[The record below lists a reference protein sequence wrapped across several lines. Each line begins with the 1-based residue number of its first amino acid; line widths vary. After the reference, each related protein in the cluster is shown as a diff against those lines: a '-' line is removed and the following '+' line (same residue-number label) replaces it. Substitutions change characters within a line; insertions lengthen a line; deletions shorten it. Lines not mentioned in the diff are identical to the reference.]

1 MQFNF
6 NFEAFE
12 QSGKEKNEAIN
23 YLKSLNSSIDFDKLE
38 QENKGDENAIY
49 EALKGGNFSFSKP
62 SIEQT
67 RQKLLKNK
75 ENEALKAEFNAGLS
89 WLDNKQNFNFYD
101 FKKAKEKA
109 NSKQGLIQADLKA
122 KEKELKRKEAL
133 FETRLKERGIIAKS
147 FDDMLDQ
154 SGAYLGADLLE
165 KGLNKLG
172 FKDEN
177 YIFESE
183 KEDIK
188 SRALKSVREKLER
201 GDLEFNEREKHA
213 LRSKYDEPDYKKA
226 LEKEKERL
234 RLSQKSGNFSEAE
247 REFIENDL
255 GFFNT
260 LFNDDKENIKEF
272 KEKVKSEGVI
282 SSEIIKAANT
292 LKAFDEGN
300 LFKNMLFADEK
311 EKKEFQQN
319 FLNDAYKIAELS
331 GFDDVGL
338 DKKGELYFIKDEQ
351 KYLVN
356 TGFFDNFAQLLN
368 DTKFEFAGGVLG
380 GMKGFNSGKSAKGKV
395 AKSIL
400 GAAAGSFGGAFLD
413 AKIADM
419 YLNRESDFKK
429 NLDFAIQ
436 AGLLSMAGDGVI
448 LSVKPLAK
456 GLYKGVKKGGEI
468 LGEYSILGT
477 LKTLPQQNIQAA
489 EKIINEVF
497 SPKMKE
503 ELKAAQEEFGG
514 SVRGEDLKNAF
525 FANLQ
530 KKFTQ
535 KYGENDSKT
544 KSVAKIAEI
553 FNTNSLKTRQQ
564 AMLDLVR
571 SDTHG
576 STLAYLLEI
585 AKDDV
590 KIQSNLKNML
600 NLASSN
606 VEKNLKNLNINA
618 REIKHILDEFEAG
631 NKAAFKEVE
640 SQISKL
646 YDENYRVVLSKGEY
660 ENIKEEFRQNGV
672 NLEEMT
678 PFLRDLEANVFNENG
693 VTFTQLNNF
702 RKNLNFYIFNK
713 DKTPNFINTLKKI
726 GENILKNEID
736 KGIDNIFS
744 QNKAAYESIKELYS
758 TSLKD
763 YATLKSLNESIKNLK
778 LQDSA
783 KSADEVLNSLI
794 KYAKGQGEKGVN
806 NLQKIKDYLG
816 EENNAFLE
824 MQILNKLFKESVVEN
839 DRASLRVFDSESFLS
854 RVRELVGENEL
865 YARKIG
871 KEFLEE
877 LSPSAMPKQIS
888 IDEFLNTLEN
898 FKNKENFLKHIEK
911 DPKRKDYLNLIEPT
925 LKEPDIAFK
934 KLENGVE
941 KEKFIKKFSDG
952 KDFFYLLA
960 TKDNK
965 ETILTAFKTDKINTI
980 LKEFNADIIPTF
992 IRQGSKGKAAGTT
1005 NEGIIT
1011 QPLFKS
1017 KEAREFLELVEGF
1030 HKLYKNDASIA
1041 KNLVQGT
1048 ASQLST
1054 SIATSAEGA
1063 IKQKVV
1069 KGGFDPIFRLL
1080 PDGILFGLFSKQ
1092 IQGGALR
1099 YHLKKALSR
1108 SLNYDDFKIKLEKE
1122 LKRTNFNSNTS
1133 RLIDEFMQNLE
1144 DFNREKEQ
1152 FLEAKRAEEARI
1164 KEEERKRAEEIYQA
1178 QEANNLKDILE
1189 AEEKPL
1195 KDEFGVNFEG
1205 FKGKE
1210 AIEKLLEEQRGQVK
1224 GAFYKEGLGEIDL
1237 VWGEITDLEK
1247 HKGYGLAHILDKRK
1261 SEFVEQ
1267 GASQS
1272 EAAQKAA
1279 EFAKNEISN
1288 IMQNGKIINKA
1299 NEATRI
1305 ETQDYRL
1312 ILKQNWKG
1320 EPTKN
1325 KWLVTAYMKKE
1336 KGESISSSPFT
1347 KEDNLSLNSNESI
1360 AQKALNLH
1368 EKLYL
1373 KDNDTPLNVEYKIV
1387 NKDDI
1392 KPSFT
1397 LSKTQFRSQKQEDL
1411 IKKIKE
1417 NFNPDLLVNIRGD
1430 LKKGNP
1436 IITKEGEVISGNHRA
1451 AALKELEGENLAK
1464 YQNAVKEAFGV
1475 ELKENEMLVRVAD
1488 TSEAEIRRF
1497 SAASNE
1503 GLENNLGEQGVSLF
1517 AKYQD
1522 KIKAL
1527 KEAKKPFVADDVYN
1541 LKYLV
1546 NKALGESSI
1555 TKENDTSKA
1564 LFASLARGRNNTI
1577 LKALNELEKENLE
1590 QVSKVANMFFDN
1602 AGAFYNLTHDL
1613 DLPKMQN
1620 LQNYFSDVL
1629 VSAAKADFT
1638 RAEDFARLNE
1648 DIRAFLDSGDKNA
1661 MLKLSPNLV
1670 SDLLAKAMGAGFAR
1684 FARLENPS
1692 ASLYEF
1698 LNGLKAELIE
1708 KGMPDLFSGGKGI
1721 KLNERDEFD
1730 FAKELILKGQDSEE
1744 KFRLYQ
1750 NLEELKAWSG
1760 EQKNTKLNTALK
1772 ALDEVDESKLS
1783 EDQKELLRLFKGE
1796 IKSVKIQIK
1805 DLKDIYTLN
1814 QGSRK
1819 EGAKKILIKHYGEE
1833 KTGGLSSDELLSL
1846 KEVIKKGKINLN
1858 SLEIKDDFL
1867 RYGYDYEKD
1876 GVKLRVVIDEF
1887 KDGKKVFDYYSDRN
1901 FNHYEQG
1908 GYKPDLPTP
1917 SEIIPQNAKT
1927 SPYPQN
1933 ADEAVRLETISKQEL
1948 EQSNPQQSHLS
1959 TDESIAQNEAKKS
1972 LFESSENFYD
1982 YEKKLLREI
1991 SIEGL
1996 DKQNAKDKLYFN
2008 TIQTYMEKLGNFEKE
2023 LSNIVQEVHP
2033 FLRLNQKDKI
2043 IDKLYRQRDKKD
2055 FRNSLKELVYFY
2067 VHKDKLGIDDIH
2079 KVAMDYV
2086 ESMAKYVKGLLPYDN
2101 HPSFEKLVKEKKL
2114 FDEVIRQENKPSV
2127 KPLDEFGV
2135 NFEGF
2140 KGKEAIE
2147 KLLEEQRGQVKGAFY
2162 KEGLG
2167 EIDLVWGD
2175 ENFGLR
2181 HILNKH
2187 GDEFEDIAAELSEA
2201 MEKGVLKKQNEVRSR
2216 IEFKDF
2222 AIGLSGEFKGEKRAF
2237 IITAFKRNG
2246 KSSTLSPKQ
2255 DFTDKSDNVL
2265 SNQEDI
2271 IPQNSEKLPFET
2283 QTLDEDKLSGDE
2295 VRHLANKIGEK
2306 STMAYFKDYLLKMDK
2321 NFHARAKDIIREYHK
2336 IEPFRK
2342 ELENQWENVKE
2353 AYKNGEMSL
2362 KEFKFLS
2369 RYKDE
2374 KSFLNQVAGVLW
2386 LQNDELVK
2394 NRGYTINKYGMTE
2407 QGKGDNYYQ
2416 NLALEYGKAQTALK
2430 KWFYYIQKANKQAQR
2445 FFNKKELDEFGVN
2458 FEGFK
2463 GKEAVDKLLS
2473 EKRGQVKGAFYK
2485 EGLGEI
2491 DLVWGDSK
2499 KGLSHILERRKEDF
2513 IKQGLDEN
2521 EALERALEFVKKI
2534 PQIIEQGE
2542 VKVGVNRAFVDT
2554 KDDRALIALDYK
2566 GKDKKWVITAYK
2578 MDDPSQADT
2587 HLTRLNT
2594 STSSVSRASVVN
2606 ESIAQNEHNAVAW
2619 DEFEAFKDKDD
2630 ILKANLKGE
2639 QNGAKENE
2647 AKRQADEYE
2656 SLNAIQ
2662 QERGGGLFT
2671 NEELNRG
2678 QSRHARGNERDGVG
2692 VSKVDGSKSQTLFSE
2707 GDFENSRT
2715 RSGGN
2720 GGRGYTAGE
2729 ENALSIRGNNSS
2741 SGEVLNAD
2749 ENYIRENNPR
2759 YNDTKRPR
2767 EDNIIEPKRSLHMG
2781 ANKTN
2786 GGANDRSILLKPQ
2799 WSEAL
2804 EKQGLFTS
2812 FAKAHKRS
2820 EKFTFTDTSDAN
2832 KILEDNFQALEGL
2845 KYVIKSG
2852 FDNNVRSQNLQ
2863 SLQNFRGFGK
2873 GTNALLK
2880 LRGEEKEKW
2889 AKLLKE
2895 LTDLTGEKI
2904 TITDL
2909 VKRSA
2914 DAYYTPD
2921 VIIGKM
2927 ANLTEFFAKEA
2938 GEDLAK
2944 LIKLEPSAGIGRFLN
2959 AFELSNFYA
2968 VEKDALSANIAKA
2981 LYEKG
2986 GAIINNGAY
2995 EKSPLKI
3002 NNTFDLVIGNPPYA
3016 NFKIGD
3022 DEFRENIHN
3031 YFMKKNID
3039 VLKPNG
3045 LSLQIITHNF
3055 LDAQSDYTRK
3065 VMAKDAV
3072 FLGAVR
3078 LANNVF
3084 KDASVTTDIIAF
3096 RKKAPDEMDKEF
3108 NTSWVESVEYE
3119 GAYLN
3124 KYFLE
3129 NPQNVIGKME
3139 VVKNQFGGKTI
3150 AVKPNGFDIENLN
3163 LSNYIKN
3170 DKLFKRVEG
3179 YIDNKLLSKAVQRI
3193 EEKEKGVSFFGSARS
3208 GELRFDKESD
3218 KFLVLDD
3225 QQNTHDFNI
3234 YERISEAKPNW
3245 QESSINNRVEALKEM
3260 MPQIE
3265 KLKKALFDLKE
3276 AELNPNSSDE
3286 KIEILRRILNKAYDE
3301 LHGKNGSFRNARGK
3315 ISQKWELYDILDDT
3329 SFELFALEKKAIV
3342 EERGDKKI
3350 VIGSE
3355 KSEIFHKR
3363 LVKPYEAPT
3372 SANNINEALQI
3383 SKAEYGKIDLVRM
3396 SELLSKDMSEV
3407 ENELLEQKRIYKDHL
3422 GGNVEKDEFLSGNVR
3437 EKIARFYDENGSL
3450 NLSSDEKIRAFQ
3462 MQSLEDLKAIVP
3474 DDIELPFINIP
3485 LGATW
3490 LNKEILRE
3498 FFAKELEIGEVN
3510 FKRAGNRWYLLG
3522 KFNGSLEITTSE
3534 DYLRDTGIK
3543 AINAVDYILKMM
3555 NNESLEV
3562 KTSKTKADGSIKHY
3576 KDPIATQKLQ
3586 DLKIRL
3592 EKQLKNFI
3600 MDNEE
3605 YAEQTKRVYN
3615 DVFNSEVIRKYDG
3628 SHIRLM
3634 ETNEDISLRSHQN
3647 NAVYRFLQKSNTLL
3661 AHDVGTG
3668 KTYTMI
3674 ASAMLSKQLGLAKK
3688 SLIVTPNNVSP
3699 QMAREARE
3707 LFPNARIKLIQGVST
3722 KEKNRLMAD
3731 VKNNEYDLIIVSY
3744 DTFKVMNANPKLYA
3758 DYLNEELIQLRCAIE
3773 ALENSDEGDERI
3785 MKQLAKRLES
3795 EEAKLEHYL
3804 EQVAN
3809 GSQNVFFEDLGIDN
3823 LIFDEAHYLKK
3834 LPIFTKQGNVR
3845 GIQRGKSQRALDAY
3859 IKIKHHQ
3866 SLNKKVMFATG
3877 TPITNFVSDIYVMQ
3891 KFLGRKALEDSNIS
3905 EFDDWSAMFAGSQTQ
3920 FELKASGNYEA
3931 TTRLRNF
3938 ANLPELK
3945 KMYYEFTDVV
3955 TKDDVKKQIM
3965 ESTGEQIEPTP
3976 VYEEVIIKQSEA
3988 QKAFYEE
3995 IKERAV
4001 NLKGKK
4007 IEKGGDNH
4015 LKILSDANKASLDM
4029 RLIYPHLERDAN
4041 GKVMQAAEKIVEN
4054 YHLWDADKGTQL
4066 VFLDKSTP
4074 KKSITSAKR
4083 AKLENKLS
4091 AIKEKLEK
4099 YENDDINLSEEALE
4113 KLEKEKVEI
4122 EEILEMAGEGFS
4134 VYEDLRKLLIEK
4146 GIKPEEIAFVQ
4157 DYDKAGTGAL
4167 SQAELSEK
4175 INNGKI
4181 RVLIGSTA
4189 KMGAGAN
4196 YQRKLSALH
4205 HLDLDWTPANMEQ
4218 REGRIIR
4225 QGNELFKKYG
4235 DEFKAKIYYYVTE
4248 QTSDTVMLQTLN
4260 QKRKIIKQITDINEK
4275 ARFLEDSS
4283 EDDFMA
4289 RLQAATSPYAEEEL
4303 RFLGIDKEISL
4314 LNSELEN
4321 SAYVIKSAERE
4332 ILKQNEA
4339 VEGFEAIKSLL
4350 PSILKKAENNISF
4363 KTKEGKII
4371 DFNAKP
4377 KKDEASP
4384 HEKLNMSV
4392 KKSIES
4398 LFNSSEKLMQIG
4410 EYRGSKLFALKAG
4423 NAKCVIKMGENLQ
4436 NSLYFTELDYMDIK
4450 GAFSANLRFKNA
4462 FEKISKNSYFTDLE
4476 QKIKDAKEAQKRA
4489 LKKLENEKARD
4500 LSEINKTLN
4509 DALVEKAE
4517 LAIFLGRAEQEH
4529 KSLVSAVHNV
4539 PDIKENEEDKF
4550 TKLEEFIMA
4559 KYNKN

>member
-38 QENKGDENAIY
+38 QETKGDENAIY

-89 WLDNKQNFNFYD
+89 WLGEEKKQNFNFYD

-380 GMKGFNSGKSAKGKV
+380 GLKGFNSGKSAKGKV

-571 SDTHG
+571 SDKDG

-606 VEKNLKNLNINA
+606 VEKNLKNLNINP

-839 DRASLRVFDSESFLS
+839 DRAGVRVFDSESFLS
-854 RVRELVGENEL
+854 RVRELVGDTPAPLGANEDF
-865 YARKIG
+865 I
-871 KEFLEE
+871 
-877 LSPSAMPKQIS
+877 
-888 IDEFLNTLEN
+888 
-898 FKNKENFLKHIEK
+898 KNKIDNAS
-911 DPKRKDYLNLIEPT
+911 LIQSFT
-925 LKEPDIAFK
+925 SRASKQG
-934 KLENGVE
+934 NG
-941 KEKFIKKFSDG
+941 
-952 KDFFYLLA
+952 LA
-960 TKDNK
+960 
-965 ETILTAFKTDKINTI
+965 
-980 LKEFNADIIPTF
+980 
-992 IRQGSKGKAAGTT
+992 
-1005 NEGIIT
+1005 NESIT

-1152 FLEAKRAEEARI
+1152 FLEAKRIEQTRI
-1164 KEEERKRAEEIYQA
+1164 KEEERKRAEEIYKRQEEIYQA

-1237 VWGEITDLEK
+1237 VWGDK
-1247 HKGYGLAHILDKRK
+1247 NYGLRHILNKHGG
-1261 SEFVEQ
+1261 EFKNLAREL
-1267 GASQS
+1267 S
-1272 EAAQKAA
+1272 EAV
-1279 EFAKNEISN
+1279 E
-1288 IMQNGKIINKA
+1288 NGKIVKDDKGRLRLEYENK
-1299 NEATRI
+1299 I
-1305 ETQDYRL
+1305 VGIKD
-1312 ILKQNWKG
+1312 NWKG
-1320 EPTKN
+1320 EKTAH
-1325 KWLVTAYMKKE
+1325 WVVTAYVKKE
-1336 KGESISSSPFT
+1336 KEASLYTSASFT
-1347 KEDNLSLNSNESI
+1347 KGEALPLNSNESI

-1497 SAASNE
+1497 AAASNE

-1638 RAEDFARLNE
+1638 RAEDFTRLNE
-1648 DIRAFLDSGDKNA
+1648 DIRAFLDSSDKEA

-1670 SDLLAKAMGAGFAR
+1670 SDLLTKALGAGFAR

-1698 LNGLKAELIE
+1698 LNGLKKDLLE
-1708 KGMPDLFSGGKGI
+1708 KGAPDLFSGGKGI

-1750 NLEELKAWSG
+1750 NLEELKAWKSKSSLNQPTKESLDKDLNKSYTLELENLEPVSLNANALSKETEALTQSVENGHKQSTTIAKTDEQSIAENGIKDDKQAFLQFIKIMQDTKNGDFYPSENLQNALEKSG
-1760 EQKNTKLNTALK
+1760 KKARENALELFIKEYESKDAKLVELLKNIQEPRIASKALSLIKHFTQARMMQSAIKAVPSDILMKYVNIDASQRLEVLSSLYGDFSNIMKEVALK
-1772 ALDEVDESKLS
+1772 GKKIPDPAALS
-1783 EDQKELLRLFKGE
+1783 EKGGAYVFNRQYRKILNIYEKIQENEELLRLLAHKNDYKTTIEIIQESKAKGL
-1796 IKSVKIQIK
+1796 SVKQ
-1805 DLKDIYTLN
+1805 T
-1814 QGSRK
+1814 K
-1819 EGAKKILIKHYGEE
+1819 EAIEENKK
-1833 KTGGLSSDELLSL
+1833 
-1846 KEVIKKGKINLN
+1846 
-1858 SLEIKDDFL
+1858 
-1867 RYGYDYEKD
+1867 
-1876 GVKLRVVIDEF
+1876 
-1887 KDGKKVFDYYSDRN
+1887 
-1901 FNHYEQG
+1901 
-1908 GYKPDLPTP
+1908 
-1917 SEIIPQNAKT
+1917 
-1927 SPYPQN
+1927 
-1933 ADEAVRLETISKQEL
+1933 
-1948 EQSNPQQSHLS
+1948 
-1959 TDESIAQNEAKKS
+1959 
-1972 LFESSENFYD
+1972 
-1982 YEKKLLREI
+1982 
-1991 SIEGL
+1991 
-1996 DKQNAKDKLYFN
+1996 
-2008 TIQTYMEKLGNFEKE
+2008 QT
-2023 LSNIVQEVHP
+2023 
-2033 FLRLNQKDKI
+2033 
-2043 IDKLYRQRDKKD
+2043 
-2055 FRNSLKELVYFY
+2055 
-2067 VHKDKLGIDDIH
+2067 
-2079 KVAMDYV
+2079 A
-2086 ESMAKYVKGLLPYDN
+2086 
-2101 HPSFEKLVKEKKL
+2101 KL

-2140 KGKEAIE
+2140 KGKEAVE
-2147 KLLEEQRGQVKGAFY
+2147 KLL
-2162 KEGLG
+2162 KE
-2167 EIDLVWGD
+2167 
-2175 ENFGLR
+2175 
-2181 HILNKH
+2181 
-2187 GDEFEDIAAELSEA
+2187 A
-2201 MEKGVLKKQNEVRSR
+2201 
-2216 IEFKDF
+2216 
-2222 AIGLSGEFKGEKRAF
+2222 
-2237 IITAFKRNG
+2237 
-2246 KSSTLSPKQ
+2246 
-2255 DFTDKSDNVL
+2255 
-2265 SNQEDI
+2265 
-2271 IPQNSEKLPFET
+2271 
-2283 QTLDEDKLSGDE
+2283 
-2295 VRHLANKIGEK
+2295 
-2306 STMAYFKDYLLKMDK
+2306 
-2321 NFHARAKDIIREYHK
+2321 
-2336 IEPFRK
+2336 
-2342 ELENQWENVKE
+2342 NVKE
-2353 AYKNGEMSL
+2353 EIKQIIDNGVKKGRDMQILGEENFTPEVVEYIHKNKAKVAIDKLERSEAENLGFKYSDDVRLTIDSEAIQHTLKRHGAESDLVKNSGQIPVEYKDIAEYRNIVKNADESLRARDNAGNDVIVSYRQINGYAVVVEQIRKKNNELSFKTMFKQNGDYKNSKSYKETSALNQTLSIGYEPSANSFSKTEAPQKAVNESIAENEAKKSLFESSENFYDYHKKLLREISIEGLDKQNAKDKLYFNTFQTYMEKVGNFEENLSTIVHEVRPFLRLNQKDKIIDKFFRLRNKKDFKNSL
-2362 KEFKFLS
+2362 KELVYLYVHKDKLGIDDIHRDTMDYAESMAKYVKGLLPYDNHLS
-2369 RYKDE
+2369 FE
-2374 KSFLNQVAGVLW
+2374 K
-2386 LQNDELVK
+2386 LVK
-2394 NRGYTINKYGMTE
+2394 EKKLFDEVIRQENKPSV
-2407 QGKGDNYYQ
+2407 KP
-2416 NLALEYGKAQTALK
+2416 
-2430 KWFYYIQKANKQAQR
+2430 
-2445 FFNKKELDEFGVN
+2445 LDEFGIN

-2463 GKEAVDKLLS
+2463 GKEAIEKLL
-2473 EKRGQVKGAFYK
+2473 EEQRGQVKGAFYK

-2639 QNGAKENE
+2639 QNDAKENE

-2671 NEELNRG
+2671 NEQLNRG

-2812 FAKAHKRS
+2812 FARAHKRS

-2895 LTDLTGEKI
+2895 LTDLTSEKI

-2981 LYEKG
+2981 LYQKG

-3490 LNKEILRE
+3490 LDKEILRE

-3562 KTSKTKADGSIKHY
+3562 KTSKTKGDGSIKHY

-3699 QMAREARE
+3699 QMAREARG

-3758 DYLNEELIQLRCAIE
+3758 DYLNEELIQLRYAIE

-4167 SQAELSEK
+4167 SQADLSEK

>member
-89 WLDNKQNFNFYD
+89 WLGEEKKQNFNFYD

-489 EKIINEVF
+489 EKIIDEVF

-544 KSVAKIAEI
+544 KSVAKIAAI

-640 SQISKL
+640 SQIARL

-693 VTFTQLNNF
+693 VSFTQLNNF

-839 DRASLRVFDSESFLS
+839 DRASLRVFDSESFLG
-854 RVRELVGENEL
+854 RVRELVGDTPAPLGANLEARALSGASQGPSKQENFIKKALNKDEAKL
-865 YARKIG
+865 
-871 KEFLEE
+871 FLENLNGAKIPKKLDIEGFLKE
-877 LSPSAMPKQIS
+877 LESV
-888 IDEFLNTLEN
+888 E
-898 FKNKENFLKHIEK
+898 NKENFISHLSKKE
-911 DPKRKDYLNLIEPT
+911 DAQSRLAYLNLVEPT
-925 LKEPDIAFK
+925 LKEADLI
-934 KLENGVE
+934 LHNG
-941 KEKFIKKFSDG
+941 KRQDYIKKFNDG
-952 KDFFYLLA
+952 KDFFTLLI
-960 TKDNK
+960 TEENGKRLITFLPKTREDFIKNKIDNASLIQSFTSRASK
-965 ETILTAFKTDKINTI
+965 
-980 LKEFNADIIPTF
+980 
-992 IRQGSKGKAAGTT
+992 QGNGLA
-1005 NEGIIT
+1005 NESIT

-1048 ASQLST
+1048 SEKLST

-1152 FLEAKRAEEARI
+1152 FLKAKRAEEARI
-1164 KEEERKRAEEIYQA
+1164 KEEEQA
-1178 QEANNLKDILE
+1178 RINAIKTAQENAYHTQEANLGQDILE
-1189 AEEKPL
+1189 TEL
-1195 KDEFGVNFEG
+1195 KEDFGENFAG
-1205 FKGKE
+1205 YKGKE

-1237 VWGEITDLEK
+1237 VWGDK
-1247 HKGYGLAHILDKRK
+1247 NYGLEHILNKHGG
-1261 SEFVEQ
+1261 EFKNLAREL
-1267 GASQS
+1267 S
-1272 EAAQKAA
+1272 EAV
-1279 EFAKNEISN
+1279 E
-1288 IMQNGKIINKA
+1288 NGKIVKDDKGRLRLEYENK
-1299 NEATRI
+1299 I
-1305 ETQDYRL
+1305 VGIKD
-1312 ILKQNWKG
+1312 NWKG
-1320 EPTKN
+1320 EKTAH
-1325 KWLVTAYMKKE
+1325 WVVTAYVKKE
-1336 KGESISSSPFT
+1336 KEASLYTSASFT
-1347 KEDNLSLNSNESI
+1347 KGEALPLNSKESI

-1698 LNGLKAELIE
+1698 LNGLKKDLLE

-1750 NLEELKAWSG
+1750 NLEELKAWKSKSSLNQPTKESLDKDLNKSYTLELENLEPVSLNANALSKETEALTQSVESG
-1760 EQKNTKLNTALK
+1760 HKQSTTIAKTDEQSIAENGIKDDKQAFLQFIKIMQDTKNGDFYPSENLQNALEKSGKKARENALELFTKEYESKDAKLVELLKNIQEARIASKALSLIKHFTQARMMQSAIKAVPSDILMKYVNIDASQRLEVLSSLYGDFSNIMKEVALK
-1772 ALDEVDESKLS
+1772 GKKIPDPAALS
-1783 EDQKELLRLFKGE
+1783 EKGGAYVFNRQYRKILNIYEKIQENEELLRLLAHKNDYKTTIEIIQESKAKGL
-1796 IKSVKIQIK
+1796 SVKQ
-1805 DLKDIYTLN
+1805 T
-1814 QGSRK
+1814 K
-1819 EGAKKILIKHYGEE
+1819 EAIEENKK
-1833 KTGGLSSDELLSL
+1833 
-1846 KEVIKKGKINLN
+1846 
-1858 SLEIKDDFL
+1858 
-1867 RYGYDYEKD
+1867 
-1876 GVKLRVVIDEF
+1876 
-1887 KDGKKVFDYYSDRN
+1887 
-1901 FNHYEQG
+1901 
-1908 GYKPDLPTP
+1908 
-1917 SEIIPQNAKT
+1917 
-1927 SPYPQN
+1927 
-1933 ADEAVRLETISKQEL
+1933 
-1948 EQSNPQQSHLS
+1948 
-1959 TDESIAQNEAKKS
+1959 
-1972 LFESSENFYD
+1972 
-1982 YEKKLLREI
+1982 
-1991 SIEGL
+1991 
-1996 DKQNAKDKLYFN
+1996 
-2008 TIQTYMEKLGNFEKE
+2008 QT
-2023 LSNIVQEVHP
+2023 
-2033 FLRLNQKDKI
+2033 
-2043 IDKLYRQRDKKD
+2043 
-2055 FRNSLKELVYFY
+2055 
-2067 VHKDKLGIDDIH
+2067 
-2079 KVAMDYV
+2079 A
-2086 ESMAKYVKGLLPYDN
+2086 
-2101 HPSFEKLVKEKKL
+2101 KL

-2127 KPLDEFGV
+2127 KPLDEFGI

-2140 KGKEAIE
+2140 KGKEAIN
-2147 KLLEEQRGQVKGAFY
+2147 KLLEEQRGQVA
-2162 KEGLG
+2162 
-2167 EIDLVWGD
+2167 
-2175 ENFGLR
+2175 
-2181 HILNKH
+2181 
-2187 GDEFEDIAAELSEA
+2187 
-2201 MEKGVLKKQNEVRSR
+2201 
-2216 IEFKDF
+2216 
-2222 AIGLSGEFKGEKRAF
+2222 
-2237 IITAFKRNG
+2237 
-2246 KSSTLSPKQ
+2246 
-2255 DFTDKSDNVL
+2255 
-2265 SNQEDI
+2265 
-2271 IPQNSEKLPFET
+2271 
-2283 QTLDEDKLSGDE
+2283 
-2295 VRHLANKIGEK
+2295 
-2306 STMAYFKDYLLKMDK
+2306 
-2321 NFHARAKDIIREYHK
+2321 
-2336 IEPFRK
+2336 
-2342 ELENQWENVKE
+2342 
-2353 AYKNGEMSL
+2353 
-2362 KEFKFLS
+2362 
-2369 RYKDE
+2369 
-2374 KSFLNQVAGVLW
+2374 
-2386 LQNDELVK
+2386 
-2394 NRGYTINKYGMTE
+2394 
-2407 QGKGDNYYQ
+2407 
-2416 NLALEYGKAQTALK
+2416 
-2430 KWFYYIQKANKQAQR
+2430 
-2445 FFNKKELDEFGVN
+2445 
-2458 FEGFK
+2458 
-2463 GKEAVDKLLS
+2463 
-2473 EKRGQVKGAFYK
+2473 GAFYK

-2639 QNGAKENE
+2639 QNSAKENE

-3490 LNKEILRE
+3490 LDKEILRE

-3586 DLKIRL
+3586 DLKIKL

-3758 DYLNEELIQLRCAIE
+3758 DYLNEELIQLRCTIE

-3995 IKERAV
+3995 IKERSV

-4167 SQAELSEK
+4167 SQADLSEK

-4489 LKKLENEKARD
+4489 LKKLENEKPLNLQDFSAAILALNAS
-4500 LSEINKTLN
+4500 LSRFVEQERGINEF
-4509 DALVEKAE
+4509 ALELKSVEKGSD
-4517 LAIFLGRAEQEH
+4517 IFNF
-4529 KSLVSAVHNV
+4529 LVSVYSIFSINEYISAINSYFDLWKNLKIIKNQNV
-4539 PDIKENEEDKF
+4539 EQIQKEKYIDKMMVKDMLNIIKLYENGANAKIINNFNDSQIVINQN
-4550 TKLEEFIMA
+4550 TYKLYGENLDCSA
-4559 KYNKN
+4559 KAT

>member
-1 MQFNF
+1 
-6 NFEAFE
+6 
-12 QSGKEKNEAIN
+12 
-23 YLKSLNSSIDFDKLE
+23 
-38 QENKGDENAIY
+38 
-49 EALKGGNFSFSKP
+49 
-62 SIEQT
+62 
-67 RQKLLKNK
+67 
-75 ENEALKAEFNAGLS
+75 
-89 WLDNKQNFNFYD
+89 
-101 FKKAKEKA
+101 
-109 NSKQGLIQADLKA
+109 
-122 KEKELKRKEAL
+122 
-133 FETRLKERGIIAKS
+133 
-147 FDDMLDQ
+147 
-154 SGAYLGADLLE
+154 
-165 KGLNKLG
+165 
-172 FKDEN
+172 
-177 YIFESE
+177 
-183 KEDIK
+183 
-188 SRALKSVREKLER
+188 
-201 GDLEFNEREKHA
+201 
-213 LRSKYDEPDYKKA
+213 
-226 LEKEKERL
+226 
-234 RLSQKSGNFSEAE
+234 
-247 REFIENDL
+247 
-255 GFFNT
+255 
-260 LFNDDKENIKEF
+260 
-272 KEKVKSEGVI
+272 
-282 SSEIIKAANT
+282 
-292 LKAFDEGN
+292 
-300 LFKNMLFADEK
+300 
-311 EKKEFQQN
+311 
-319 FLNDAYKIAELS
+319 
-331 GFDDVGL
+331 
-338 DKKGELYFIKDEQ
+338 
-351 KYLVN
+351 
-356 TGFFDNFAQLLN
+356 
-368 DTKFEFAGGVLG
+368 
-380 GMKGFNSGKSAKGKV
+380 
-395 AKSIL
+395 
-400 GAAAGSFGGAFLD
+400 
-413 AKIADM
+413 
-419 YLNRESDFKK
+419 
-429 NLDFAIQ
+429 
-436 AGLLSMAGDGVI
+436 
-448 LSVKPLAK
+448 
-456 GLYKGVKKGGEI
+456 
-468 LGEYSILGT
+468 
-477 LKTLPQQNIQAA
+477 
-489 EKIINEVF
+489 
-497 SPKMKE
+497 
-503 ELKAAQEEFGG
+503 
-514 SVRGEDLKNAF
+514 
-525 FANLQ
+525 
-530 KKFTQ
+530 
-535 KYGENDSKT
+535 
-544 KSVAKIAEI
+544 
-553 FNTNSLKTRQQ
+553 
-564 AMLDLVR
+564 
-571 SDTHG
+571 
-576 STLAYLLEI
+576 
-585 AKDDV
+585 
-590 KIQSNLKNML
+590 
-600 NLASSN
+600 
-606 VEKNLKNLNINA
+606 
-618 REIKHILDEFEAG
+618 
-631 NKAAFKEVE
+631 
-640 SQISKL
+640 
-646 YDENYRVVLSKGEY
+646 
-660 ENIKEEFRQNGV
+660 
-672 NLEEMT
+672 
-678 PFLRDLEANVFNENG
+678 
-693 VTFTQLNNF
+693 
-702 RKNLNFYIFNK
+702 
-713 DKTPNFINTLKKI
+713 
-726 GENILKNEID
+726 
-736 KGIDNIFS
+736 
-744 QNKAAYESIKELYS
+744 
-758 TSLKD
+758 
-763 YATLKSLNESIKNLK
+763 
-778 LQDSA
+778 
-783 KSADEVLNSLI
+783 
-794 KYAKGQGEKGVN
+794 
-806 NLQKIKDYLG
+806 
-816 EENNAFLE
+816 
-824 MQILNKLFKESVVEN
+824 
-839 DRASLRVFDSESFLS
+839 
-854 RVRELVGENEL
+854 
-865 YARKIG
+865 
-871 KEFLEE
+871 
-877 LSPSAMPKQIS
+877 
-888 IDEFLNTLEN
+888 
-898 FKNKENFLKHIEK
+898 
-911 DPKRKDYLNLIEPT
+911 
-925 LKEPDIAFK
+925 
-934 KLENGVE
+934 
-941 KEKFIKKFSDG
+941 
-952 KDFFYLLA
+952 
-960 TKDNK
+960 
-965 ETILTAFKTDKINTI
+965 
-980 LKEFNADIIPTF
+980 
-992 IRQGSKGKAAGTT
+992 
-1005 NEGIIT
+1005 
-1011 QPLFKS
+1011 
-1017 KEAREFLELVEGF
+1017 
-1030 HKLYKNDASIA
+1030 
-1041 KNLVQGT
+1041 
-1048 ASQLST
+1048 
-1054 SIATSAEGA
+1054 
-1063 IKQKVV
+1063 
-1069 KGGFDPIFRLL
+1069 
-1080 PDGILFGLFSKQ
+1080 
-1092 IQGGALR
+1092 
-1099 YHLKKALSR
+1099 
-1108 SLNYDDFKIKLEKE
+1108 
-1122 LKRTNFNSNTS
+1122 
-1133 RLIDEFMQNLE
+1133 
-1144 DFNREKEQ
+1144 
-1152 FLEAKRAEEARI
+1152 
-1164 KEEERKRAEEIYQA
+1164 
-1178 QEANNLKDILE
+1178 
-1189 AEEKPL
+1189 
-1195 KDEFGVNFEG
+1195 
-1205 FKGKE
+1205 
-1210 AIEKLLEEQRGQVK
+1210 
-1224 GAFYKEGLGEIDL
+1224 
-1237 VWGEITDLEK
+1237 
-1247 HKGYGLAHILDKRK
+1247 
-1261 SEFVEQ
+1261 
-1267 GASQS
+1267 
-1272 EAAQKAA
+1272 
-1279 EFAKNEISN
+1279 
-1288 IMQNGKIINKA
+1288 
-1299 NEATRI
+1299 
-1305 ETQDYRL
+1305 
-1312 ILKQNWKG
+1312 
-1320 EPTKN
+1320 
-1325 KWLVTAYMKKE
+1325 
-1336 KGESISSSPFT
+1336 
-1347 KEDNLSLNSNESI
+1347 
-1360 AQKALNLH
+1360 
-1368 EKLYL
+1368 
-1373 KDNDTPLNVEYKIV
+1373 
-1387 NKDDI
+1387 
-1392 KPSFT
+1392 
-1397 LSKTQFRSQKQEDL
+1397 
-1411 IKKIKE
+1411 
-1417 NFNPDLLVNIRGD
+1417 
-1430 LKKGNP
+1430 
-1436 IITKEGEVISGNHRA
+1436 
-1451 AALKELEGENLAK
+1451 
-1464 YQNAVKEAFGV
+1464 
-1475 ELKENEMLVRVAD
+1475 
-1488 TSEAEIRRF
+1488 
-1497 SAASNE
+1497 
-1503 GLENNLGEQGVSLF
+1503 
-1517 AKYQD
+1517 
-1522 KIKAL
+1522 
-1527 KEAKKPFVADDVYN
+1527 
-1541 LKYLV
+1541 
-1546 NKALGESSI
+1546 
-1555 TKENDTSKA
+1555 
-1564 LFASLARGRNNTI
+1564 
-1577 LKALNELEKENLE
+1577 
-1590 QVSKVANMFFDN
+1590 
-1602 AGAFYNLTHDL
+1602 
-1613 DLPKMQN
+1613 
-1620 LQNYFSDVL
+1620 
-1629 VSAAKADFT
+1629 
-1638 RAEDFARLNE
+1638 
-1648 DIRAFLDSGDKNA
+1648 
-1661 MLKLSPNLV
+1661 
-1670 SDLLAKAMGAGFAR
+1670 
-1684 FARLENPS
+1684 
-1692 ASLYEF
+1692 
-1698 LNGLKAELIE
+1698 
-1708 KGMPDLFSGGKGI
+1708 
-1721 KLNERDEFD
+1721 
-1730 FAKELILKGQDSEE
+1730 
-1744 KFRLYQ
+1744 
-1750 NLEELKAWSG
+1750 
-1760 EQKNTKLNTALK
+1760 
-1772 ALDEVDESKLS
+1772 
-1783 EDQKELLRLFKGE
+1783 
-1796 IKSVKIQIK
+1796 
-1805 DLKDIYTLN
+1805 
-1814 QGSRK
+1814 
-1819 EGAKKILIKHYGEE
+1819 
-1833 KTGGLSSDELLSL
+1833 
-1846 KEVIKKGKINLN
+1846 
-1858 SLEIKDDFL
+1858 
-1867 RYGYDYEKD
+1867 
-1876 GVKLRVVIDEF
+1876 
-1887 KDGKKVFDYYSDRN
+1887 
-1901 FNHYEQG
+1901 
-1908 GYKPDLPTP
+1908 
-1917 SEIIPQNAKT
+1917 
-1927 SPYPQN
+1927 
-1933 ADEAVRLETISKQEL
+1933 
-1948 EQSNPQQSHLS
+1948 
-1959 TDESIAQNEAKKS
+1959 
-1972 LFESSENFYD
+1972 
-1982 YEKKLLREI
+1982 
-1991 SIEGL
+1991 
-1996 DKQNAKDKLYFN
+1996 
-2008 TIQTYMEKLGNFEKE
+2008 
-2023 LSNIVQEVHP
+2023 
-2033 FLRLNQKDKI
+2033 
-2043 IDKLYRQRDKKD
+2043 
-2055 FRNSLKELVYFY
+2055 
-2067 VHKDKLGIDDIH
+2067 
-2079 KVAMDYV
+2079 
-2086 ESMAKYVKGLLPYDN
+2086 
-2101 HPSFEKLVKEKKL
+2101 
-2114 FDEVIRQENKPSV
+2114 
-2127 KPLDEFGV
+2127 
-2135 NFEGF
+2135 
-2140 KGKEAIE
+2140 
-2147 KLLEEQRGQVKGAFY
+2147 
-2162 KEGLG
+2162 
-2167 EIDLVWGD
+2167 
-2175 ENFGLR
+2175 
-2181 HILNKH
+2181 
-2187 GDEFEDIAAELSEA
+2187 
-2201 MEKGVLKKQNEVRSR
+2201 
-2216 IEFKDF
+2216 
-2222 AIGLSGEFKGEKRAF
+2222 
-2237 IITAFKRNG
+2237 
-2246 KSSTLSPKQ
+2246 
-2255 DFTDKSDNVL
+2255 
-2265 SNQEDI
+2265 
-2271 IPQNSEKLPFET
+2271 
-2283 QTLDEDKLSGDE
+2283 
-2295 VRHLANKIGEK
+2295 
-2306 STMAYFKDYLLKMDK
+2306 
-2321 NFHARAKDIIREYHK
+2321 
-2336 IEPFRK
+2336 
-2342 ELENQWENVKE
+2342 
-2353 AYKNGEMSL
+2353 
-2362 KEFKFLS
+2362 
-2369 RYKDE
+2369 
-2374 KSFLNQVAGVLW
+2374 
-2386 LQNDELVK
+2386 
-2394 NRGYTINKYGMTE
+2394 
-2407 QGKGDNYYQ
+2407 
-2416 NLALEYGKAQTALK
+2416 
-2430 KWFYYIQKANKQAQR
+2430 
-2445 FFNKKELDEFGVN
+2445 EFGVN

-2463 GKEAVDKLLS
+2463 GKEAVDKLLN

-2566 GKDKKWVITAYK
+2566 AKDKKWVITAYK

-2606 ESIAQNEHNAVAW
+2606 ESIAQNAKSERAEFESFKDKMKELYAKYEGLNPYDKSESQLKSKLLNEEIEPEIKKEFKSIIDKFKGADNKDKILRVIKENKEELSDYLAFHIALRKDIYIDGYGEGRYDFYDKSIRGLFKFRENKPGSEIYDDSNYRTLAALENLSNKNTSLYFSFRDLNGKVGEFKTYPRIQDLLFYDLTLGDDLKNAVILSTKDKHLKEKLIEKLKAYIDKKIYADFLEYKIKDLESRNPKNSYFENYKDEKWDEEALKSFKKELEDLRANEKAQKLEAKGSEDIIFTDKNGKEHTLTKETQKAWLEAFNLKSLDEAYIPNFKAEVKEAINRVLGGEEIKLTKGSFEKLVKRDREEFLPYIKDTLEKADLIIKDKENALIFVKDIGKKSYFTSVAKNANNEWVISTNSLKTLNTLKNRVDDNGEVLYLSKEAPNILAEAFTKRAFSNELASESIAQNEHNAVAW

-2630 ILKANLKGE
+2630 ILKTNLKGE
-2639 QNGAKENE
+2639 QNSAKENE
-2647 AKRQADEYE
+2647 AKRQANEYE

-2812 FAKAHKRS
+2812 FARAHKRS

-2981 LYEKG
+2981 LYQKG

-3208 GELRFDKESD
+3208 GELRFDKEND

-3350 VIGSE
+3350 VVGSE

-3490 LNKEILRE
+3490 LDKEILRE

-3586 DLKIRL
+3586 DLKIKL

-3699 QMAREARE
+3699 QMAREARG

-3758 DYLNEELIQLRCAIE
+3758 DYLNEELIQLRYAIE

-3785 MKQLAKRLES
+3785 IKQLAKRLEN

-4167 SQAELSEK
+4167 SQADLSEK

>member
-1 MQFNF
+1 
-6 NFEAFE
+6 
-12 QSGKEKNEAIN
+12 K
-23 YLKSLNSSIDFDKLE
+23 
-38 QENKGDENAIY
+38 
-49 EALKGGNFSFSKP
+49 
-62 SIEQT
+62 
-67 RQKLLKNK
+67 
-75 ENEALKAEFNAGLS
+75 
-89 WLDNKQNFNFYD
+89 KQNFNFYD

-380 GMKGFNSGKSAKGKV
+380 GLKGFNSGKSAKGKV

-436 AGLLSMAGDGVI
+436 AGLLSMAGDGAI

-477 LKTLPQQNIQAA
+477 LKTLSEQNIQAA

-839 DRASLRVFDSESFLS
+839 DRASLRVFDSESFLG
-854 RVRELVGENEL
+854 RVRELVGDTPAPLGANLEARALSGASQGPSKQENFIKKALNKDEAKL
-865 YARKIG
+865 
-871 KEFLEE
+871 FLENLNGAKIPKKLDIEGFLKE
-877 LSPSAMPKQIS
+877 LESV
-888 IDEFLNTLEN
+888 E
-898 FKNKENFLKHIEK
+898 NKENFISHLSKKE
-911 DPKRKDYLNLIEPT
+911 DAQSRLAYLNLVEPT
-925 LKEPDIAFK
+925 LKEADLI
-934 KLENGVE
+934 LHNG
-941 KEKFIKKFSDG
+941 KRQDYIKKFNDG
-952 KDFFYLLA
+952 KDFFTLLI
-960 TKDNK
+960 TEENGKRLITFLPKTREDFIKNKIDNASLIQSFTSRASK
-965 ETILTAFKTDKINTI
+965 
-980 LKEFNADIIPTF
+980 
-992 IRQGSKGKAAGTT
+992 QGNGLA
-1005 NEGIIT
+1005 NESIT

-1048 ASQLST
+1048 SEKLST

-1069 KGGFDPIFRLL
+1069 KGAFDPIFRLL
-1080 PDGILFGLFSKQ
+1080 PDKILFGLFAKQ

-1133 RLIDEFMQNLE
+1133 RLIDEFMQNL
-1144 DFNREKEQ
+1144 DTFNAEKE
-1152 FLEAKRAEEARI
+1152 AKLAKIREEQARI

-1189 AEEKPL
+1189 PSSL
-1195 KDEFGVNFEG
+1195 KEDFGENFAG
-1205 FKGKE
+1205 YKGKE

-1237 VWGEITDLEK
+1237 VWGDK
-1247 HKGYGLAHILDKRK
+1247 NYGLEHILNKHGG
-1261 SEFVEQ
+1261 EFKNLAREL
-1267 GASQS
+1267 S
-1272 EAAQKAA
+1272 EAV
-1279 EFAKNEISN
+1279 E
-1288 IMQNGKIINKA
+1288 NGKIVKDDKGRLRLEYENK
-1299 NEATRI
+1299 I
-1305 ETQDYRL
+1305 VGIKD
-1312 ILKQNWKG
+1312 NWKG
-1320 EPTKN
+1320 EKTAH
-1325 KWLVTAYMKKE
+1325 WVVTAYVKKE
-1336 KGESISSSPFT
+1336 KEASLYTSASFT
-1347 KEDNLSLNSNESI
+1347 KGEALPLNSKESI

-1436 IITKEGEVISGNHRA
+1436 IITKQGEVISGNHRA
-1451 AALKELEGENLAK
+1451 AALKELKGENLAK

-1750 NLEELKAWSG
+1750 NLEELKAWKSKSSLNQPTKESLDKDLNKIYSLELENLEPVSLNANALSKETEALTQSVESG
-1760 EQKNTKLNTALK
+1760 HKQSTTIAKTDEQSIAENGIKDDKQAFLQFIKIMQDTKNGDFYPSENLQNALEKSGKKARENALELFIKEYESKDAKLVELLKNIQEPRIASKALSLIKHFTQARMMQSAIKAVPSDILMKYVNIDASQRLEVLSSLYGDFSNIMKEVALK
-1772 ALDEVDESKLS
+1772 GKKIPDPAALS
-1783 EDQKELLRLFKGE
+1783 EKGGAYVFNRQYRKILNIYEKIQENEELLRLLAHKNDYKTTIEIIQESKAKGLSVKQTKEAIEENKKQTAKLFDEVIRQENKPSVKPLDEFGVNFEGFKGKEAVEKLLKEANVKEE
-1796 IKSVKIQIK
+1796 IKQIIDNGVKKGRDMQILGEENFTPEVVEYIHKNKAKVAIDKLERSEAENLGFKYSDDVRLTIDSEAIQHTLK
-1805 DLKDIYTLN
+1805 RHGAESDLVKNSGQIPVEYKDIAEYRN
-1814 QGSRK
+1814 
-1819 EGAKKILIKHYGEE
+1819 I
-1833 KTGGLSSDELLSL
+1833 
-1846 KEVIKKGKINLN
+1846 
-1858 SLEIKDDFL
+1858 
-1867 RYGYDYEKD
+1867 
-1876 GVKLRVVIDEF
+1876 VK
-1887 KDGKKVFDYYSDRN
+1887 
-1901 FNHYEQG
+1901 
-1908 GYKPDLPTP
+1908 
-1917 SEIIPQNAKT
+1917 
-1927 SPYPQN
+1927 N
-1933 ADEAVRLETISKQEL
+1933 ADESLRARDNAGNDVIVSYRQINGYAVVVEQIRKKNNELSFKTMFKQNGDYKNSKSYKETSALNQTLSIGYEPSANSFSKTEA
-1948 EQSNPQQSHLS
+1948 PQKAVN
-1959 TDESIAQNEAKKS
+1959 ESIAENEAKKS

-1996 DKQNAKDKLYFN
+1996 DKQNAKDKLYAN

-2023 LSNIVQEVHP
+2023 LSNIVQEVRP

-2055 FRNSLKELVYFY
+2055 FKNSLKELVYLY

-2079 KVAMDYV
+2079 KVTMDYV

-2127 KPLDEFGV
+2127 KPLDEFGI

-2140 KGKEAIE
+2140 KGKEAIN
-2147 KLLEEQRGQVKGAFY
+2147 KLLEEQRGQVA
-2162 KEGLG
+2162 
-2167 EIDLVWGD
+2167 
-2175 ENFGLR
+2175 
-2181 HILNKH
+2181 
-2187 GDEFEDIAAELSEA
+2187 
-2201 MEKGVLKKQNEVRSR
+2201 
-2216 IEFKDF
+2216 
-2222 AIGLSGEFKGEKRAF
+2222 
-2237 IITAFKRNG
+2237 
-2246 KSSTLSPKQ
+2246 
-2255 DFTDKSDNVL
+2255 
-2265 SNQEDI
+2265 
-2271 IPQNSEKLPFET
+2271 
-2283 QTLDEDKLSGDE
+2283 
-2295 VRHLANKIGEK
+2295 
-2306 STMAYFKDYLLKMDK
+2306 
-2321 NFHARAKDIIREYHK
+2321 
-2336 IEPFRK
+2336 
-2342 ELENQWENVKE
+2342 
-2353 AYKNGEMSL
+2353 
-2362 KEFKFLS
+2362 
-2369 RYKDE
+2369 
-2374 KSFLNQVAGVLW
+2374 
-2386 LQNDELVK
+2386 
-2394 NRGYTINKYGMTE
+2394 
-2407 QGKGDNYYQ
+2407 
-2416 NLALEYGKAQTALK
+2416 
-2430 KWFYYIQKANKQAQR
+2430 
-2445 FFNKKELDEFGVN
+2445 
-2458 FEGFK
+2458 
-2463 GKEAVDKLLS
+2463 
-2473 EKRGQVKGAFYK
+2473 GAFYK

-2639 QNGAKENE
+2639 QNNAKENE

-3490 LNKEILRE
+3490 LDKEILRE

-3586 DLKIRL
+3586 DLKIKL

-4167 SQAELSEK
+4167 SQADLSEK

>member
-89 WLDNKQNFNFYD
+89 WLGEEKKQNFNFYD

-109 NSKQGLIQADLKA
+109 NSKQGLIEADLKA

-188 SRALKSVREKLER
+188 KRALKSVREKLER

-213 LRSKYDEPDYKKA
+213 LRSKYDELDYKKA
-226 LEKEKERL
+226 LQKEKERL

-380 GMKGFNSGKSAKGKV
+380 GLKGFNSGKSAKGKV

-477 LKTLPQQNIQAA
+477 LKTLPEQNIQAA

-571 SDTHG
+571 SDKDG

-606 VEKNLKNLNINA
+606 VEKNLKNLNINP

-839 DRASLRVFDSESFLS
+839 DRASLRVFDSESFLG

-865 YARKIG
+865 YERKIG

-1048 ASQLST
+1048 SEKLST

-1189 AEEKPL
+1189 PSSL
-1195 KDEFGVNFEG
+1195 KEDFGENFAG
-1205 FKGKE
+1205 YKGKE
-1210 AIEKLLEEQRGQVK
+1210 AIEKLLEEQRGQVR

-1237 VWGEITDLEK
+1237 VWGDK
-1247 HKGYGLAHILDKRK
+1247 NYGLEHILNKHGG
-1261 SEFVEQ
+1261 EFKNLAREL
-1267 GASQS
+1267 S
-1272 EAAQKAA
+1272 EAV
-1279 EFAKNEISN
+1279 E
-1288 IMQNGKIINKA
+1288 NGKIVKDDKGRLRLEYENK
-1299 NEATRI
+1299 I
-1305 ETQDYRL
+1305 VGIKD
-1312 ILKQNWKG
+1312 NWKG
-1320 EPTKN
+1320 EKTAH
-1325 KWLVTAYMKKE
+1325 WVVTAYVKKE
-1336 KGESISSSPFT
+1336 KEASLYTSASFT
-1347 KEDNLSLNSNESI
+1347 KGEALPLNSNESI

-1436 IITKEGEVISGNHRA
+1436 IITKQGEVISGNHRA
-1451 AALKELEGENLAK
+1451 AALKELKGENLSK

-1564 LFASLARGRNNTI
+1564 LFASLAKGRNNTI

-1750 NLEELKAWSG
+1750 NLEELKAWKSKSSLNQPTKESLDKDLNKSYTLELENLEPVSLNANALSKETEALTQSVENGHKQSTTIAKTDEESIAENGIKDDKQAFLQFIKIMQDTKNGDFYPSENLQNALEKSG
-1760 EQKNTKLNTALK
+1760 KKARENALELFIKEYESKDAKLVELLKNIQEPRIASKALSLIKHFTQARMMQSAIKAVPSDILMKYVNIDASQRLEVLSSLYGDFSNIMKEVALK
-1772 ALDEVDESKLS
+1772 GKKIPDPAALS
-1783 EDQKELLRLFKGE
+1783 EKGGAYVFNRQYRKILNIYEKIQENEELLRLLAHKNDYKTTIEIIQESKAKGL
-1796 IKSVKIQIK
+1796 SVKQ
-1805 DLKDIYTLN
+1805 T
-1814 QGSRK
+1814 K
-1819 EGAKKILIKHYGEE
+1819 EAIEENKK
-1833 KTGGLSSDELLSL
+1833 
-1846 KEVIKKGKINLN
+1846 
-1858 SLEIKDDFL
+1858 
-1867 RYGYDYEKD
+1867 
-1876 GVKLRVVIDEF
+1876 
-1887 KDGKKVFDYYSDRN
+1887 
-1901 FNHYEQG
+1901 
-1908 GYKPDLPTP
+1908 
-1917 SEIIPQNAKT
+1917 
-1927 SPYPQN
+1927 
-1933 ADEAVRLETISKQEL
+1933 
-1948 EQSNPQQSHLS
+1948 
-1959 TDESIAQNEAKKS
+1959 
-1972 LFESSENFYD
+1972 
-1982 YEKKLLREI
+1982 
-1991 SIEGL
+1991 
-1996 DKQNAKDKLYFN
+1996 
-2008 TIQTYMEKLGNFEKE
+2008 QT
-2023 LSNIVQEVHP
+2023 
-2033 FLRLNQKDKI
+2033 
-2043 IDKLYRQRDKKD
+2043 
-2055 FRNSLKELVYFY
+2055 
-2067 VHKDKLGIDDIH
+2067 
-2079 KVAMDYV
+2079 A
-2086 ESMAKYVKGLLPYDN
+2086 
-2101 HPSFEKLVKEKKL
+2101 KL

-2140 KGKEAIE
+2140 KGKEAVD
-2147 KLLEEQRGQVKGAFY
+2147 KLLSEKRGQVRGAFY

-2394 NRGYTINKYGMTE
+2394 KRGFTYNEYGQIE
-2407 QGKGDNYYQ
+2407 EGRGANYYQ

-2445 FFNKKELDEFGVN
+2445 FFNKKELDEFGIN

-2473 EKRGQVKGAFYK
+2473 EKRGQVRGAFYK

-2639 QNGAKENE
+2639 QNDAKENE

-2812 FAKAHKRS
+2812 FARAHKRS

-2895 LTDLTGEKI
+2895 LTDLTDEKI

-2981 LYEKG
+2981 LYQKG

-3490 LNKEILRE
+3490 LDKEILRE

-3586 DLKIRL
+3586 DLKIKL

-3615 DVFNSEVIRKYDG
+3615 DAFNSEVIRKYDG

>member
-38 QENKGDENAIY
+38 EETKGDENAIY

-89 WLDNKQNFNFYD
+89 WLGEEKKQNFNFYD

-109 NSKQGLIQADLKA
+109 NSKQGLIQADLKE
-122 KEKELKRKEAL
+122 KEKQMQKKEAL

-380 GMKGFNSGKSAKGKV
+380 GLKGFNSGKSAKGKV

-489 EKIINEVF
+489 EKIIDEVF

-503 ELKAAQEEFGG
+503 ELKVAQEEFGG

-839 DRASLRVFDSESFLS
+839 DRASLRVFDSESFLG

-865 YARKIG
+865 YERKIG

-1048 ASQLST
+1048 SEKLST

-1069 KGGFDPIFRLL
+1069 KGAFDPIFRLL

-1152 FLEAKRAEEARI
+1152 FLEAKRIEQARI
-1164 KEEERKRAEEIYQA
+1164 KEEERKRAEE
-1178 QEANNLKDILE
+1178 
-1189 AEEKPL
+1189 KPL
-1195 KDEFGVNFEG
+1195 KDEFGENFEG

-1210 AIEKLLEEQRGQVK
+1210 AVEKLLKEKRGQVK
-1224 GAFYKEGLGEIDL
+1224 GAFYKEGWEIDL
-1237 VWGEITDLEK
+1237 VWGDK
-1247 HKGYGLAHILDKRK
+1247 NYGLEHILNKHGG
-1261 SEFVEQ
+1261 EFKNLAREL
-1267 GASQS
+1267 S
-1272 EAAQKAA
+1272 EAV
-1279 EFAKNEISN
+1279 E
-1288 IMQNGKIINKA
+1288 NGKIVKDDKGRLRLEYENK
-1299 NEATRI
+1299 I
-1305 ETQDYRL
+1305 VGIKD
-1312 ILKQNWKG
+1312 NWKG
-1320 EPTKN
+1320 EKTAH
-1325 KWLVTAYMKKE
+1325 WVVTAYVKKE
-1336 KGESISSSPFT
+1336 KEASLYTSASFT
-1347 KEDNLSLNSNESI
+1347 KGEALPLNSNESI

-1392 KPSFT
+1392 KPTFT

-1436 IITKEGEVISGNHRA
+1436 IITKQGEVISGNHRA

-1503 GLENNLGEQGVSLF
+1503 GLENNLGEQGVPLF

-1698 LNGLKAELIE
+1698 LNGLKKDLLE
-1708 KGMPDLFSGGKGI
+1708 KGAPDLFSGGKGI

-1750 NLEELKAWSG
+1750 NLEELKAWKSKSSLNQPTKESLDKDLNKSYTLELENLEPVSLNANALSKETEALTQSVENGHKQSTTIAKTDEESIAENGIKDDKQAFLQFIKIMQDTKNGDFYPSENLQNALEKSG
-1760 EQKNTKLNTALK
+1760 KKARENALELFIKEYESKDAKLVELLKNIQEPRIASKALSLIKHFTQARMMQSAIKAVPSDILMKYVNIDASQRLEVLSSLYGDFSNIMKEVALK
-1772 ALDEVDESKLS
+1772 GKKIPDPAALS
-1783 EDQKELLRLFKGE
+1783 EKGGAYVFNRQYRKILNIYEKIQENEELLRLLAHKNDYKTTIEIIQESKAKGL
-1796 IKSVKIQIK
+1796 SVKQ
-1805 DLKDIYTLN
+1805 T
-1814 QGSRK
+1814 K
-1819 EGAKKILIKHYGEE
+1819 EAIEENKK
-1833 KTGGLSSDELLSL
+1833 
-1846 KEVIKKGKINLN
+1846 
-1858 SLEIKDDFL
+1858 
-1867 RYGYDYEKD
+1867 
-1876 GVKLRVVIDEF
+1876 
-1887 KDGKKVFDYYSDRN
+1887 
-1901 FNHYEQG
+1901 
-1908 GYKPDLPTP
+1908 
-1917 SEIIPQNAKT
+1917 
-1927 SPYPQN
+1927 
-1933 ADEAVRLETISKQEL
+1933 
-1948 EQSNPQQSHLS
+1948 
-1959 TDESIAQNEAKKS
+1959 
-1972 LFESSENFYD
+1972 
-1982 YEKKLLREI
+1982 
-1991 SIEGL
+1991 
-1996 DKQNAKDKLYFN
+1996 
-2008 TIQTYMEKLGNFEKE
+2008 QT
-2023 LSNIVQEVHP
+2023 
-2033 FLRLNQKDKI
+2033 
-2043 IDKLYRQRDKKD
+2043 
-2055 FRNSLKELVYFY
+2055 
-2067 VHKDKLGIDDIH
+2067 
-2079 KVAMDYV
+2079 A
-2086 ESMAKYVKGLLPYDN
+2086 
-2101 HPSFEKLVKEKKL
+2101 KL

-2140 KGKEAIE
+2140 KGKEAVD
-2147 KLLEEQRGQVKGAFY
+2147 KLLSEKRGQVKGAFY

-2639 QNGAKENE
+2639 QNDAKENE

-2678 QSRHARGNERDGVG
+2678 QLRHARGNERDGVG

-2986 GAIINNGAY
+2986 GAIINNAAY

-3355 KSEIFHKR
+3355 KSDIFHKR

-3490 LNKEILRE
+3490 LDKEILRE

-3586 DLKIRL
+3586 DLKIKL

-3758 DYLNEELIQLRCAIE
+3758 DYLNEELIQLRYAIE

-4001 NLKGKK
+4001 NLKGEK

-4167 SQAELSEK
+4167 SQADLSEK

-4450 GAFSANLRFKNA
+4450 GAFRANLRFKNA

>member
-1 MQFNF
+1 MEFNF

-12 QSGKEKNEAIN
+12 KSGKEKNEAIN

-38 QENKGDENAIY
+38 QETKGDENAIY

-89 WLDNKQNFNFYD
+89 WLGEEKKQNFNFYD

-109 NSKQGLIQADLKA
+109 NSKQGLIEADLKA

-154 SGAYLGADLLE
+154 SGAYLGTDLLE

-234 RLSQKSGNFSEAE
+234 RLSQKSGNFNEAE

-380 GMKGFNSGKSAKGKV
+380 GLKGFNSGKSAKGKV

-477 LKTLPQQNIQAA
+477 LKTLPEQNIQAA

-571 SDTHG
+571 SDKDG

-702 RKNLNFYIFNK
+702 RKNLNFYIYNR

-839 DRASLRVFDSESFLS
+839 DRASLRVFDSEGFLS

-865 YARKIG
+865 YERKIG

-1048 ASQLST
+1048 SEKLST

-1069 KGGFDPIFRLL
+1069 KGAFDPIFRLL

-1133 RLIDEFMQNLE
+1133 RLIDEFMQNL
-1144 DFNREKEQ
+1144 DTFNAEKE
-1152 FLEAKRAEEARI
+1152 AKLAKIREEQARI
-1164 KEEERKRAEEIYQA
+1164 KEEGRKRAEAIKTAQENAYNA
-1178 QEANNLKDILE
+1178 QEANLGNDILE
-1189 AEEKPL
+1189 PSSL
-1195 KDEFGVNFEG
+1195 KEDFGENFAG
-1205 FKGKE
+1205 YKGKE
-1210 AIEKLLEEQRGQVK
+1210 AIEKLLEEQRGQVR

-1336 KGESISSSPFT
+1336 KGESISSTPFT
-1347 KEDNLSLNSNESI
+1347 KEDNLSLNSKESI

-1392 KPSFT
+1392 KPTFT

-1451 AALKELEGENLAK
+1451 AALKELEGENLSK

-1638 RAEDFARLNE
+1638 RAEDFTRLNE

-1750 NLEELKAWSG
+1750 NLEELKAWKSKSSLNQPTKESLDKDLNKSYTLELENLEPVSLNANALSKETEALTQSVESG
-1760 EQKNTKLNTALK
+1760 HKQSTTIAKTDEQSIAENGIKDNKQAFLQFIKIMQDTKNGDFYPSENLQNALEKSGKKARENALELFTKEYESKDAKLVELLKNIQEPRIASKALSLIKHFTQARMMQSAIKAVPSDILMKYVNIDTSQRLEVLSSLYGDFSNIMKEVALK
-1772 ALDEVDESKLS
+1772 GKKIPDPAALS
-1783 EDQKELLRLFKGE
+1783 EKGGAYVFNRQYRKILNIYEKIQENEELLRLLAHKNDYKTTIEIIQESKAKGLSVKQTKEAIEENKKQTAKLFDEVIRQENKPSVKPLDEFGINYEGFKGKEAVEKLLEEQRGQVKGAFYKEGLGEIDLVWGEVKGSGKEAKGYGLSKIIEKHGEDFKEFGEGLEGVSKGLDEIITKGE
-1796 IKSVKIQIK
+1796 IHTQEYGRKTIIYHKNGDVYKVG
-1805 DLKDIYTLN
+1805 LKQNWKGEPTKNSWVITGY
-1814 QGSRK
+1814 K
-1819 EGAKKILIKHYGEE
+1819 EDREADKFIH
-1833 KTGGLSSDELLSL
+1833 SSDFT
-1846 KEVIKKGKINLN
+1846 KGEALPLN
-1858 SLEIKDDFL
+1858 S
-1867 RYGYDYEKD
+1867 
-1876 GVKLRVVIDEF
+1876 
-1887 KDGKKVFDYYSDRN
+1887 N
-1901 FNHYEQG
+1901 
-1908 GYKPDLPTP
+1908 
-1917 SEIIPQNAKT
+1917 
-1927 SPYPQN
+1927 
-1933 ADEAVRLETISKQEL
+1933 
-1948 EQSNPQQSHLS
+1948 
-1959 TDESIAQNEAKKS
+1959 ESIAQNEAKKS

-1982 YEKKLLREI
+1982 YHKKLLYEVNL
-1991 SIEGL
+1991 EGL

-2008 TIQTYMEKLGNFEKE
+2008 TFQTYMEKLGNFEKE
-2023 LSNIVQEVHP
+2023 LSNIVQEVRP
-2033 FLRLNQKDKI
+2033 ILRLNQKDGI
-2043 IDKLYRQRDKKD
+2043 IDKLFRLRDKKD
-2055 FRNSLKELVYFY
+2055 FRNSLKKLVYLY

-2079 KVAMDYV
+2079 TVMMDYV

-2101 HPSFEKLVKEKKL
+2101 QSSFEKLVKEKKL

-2127 KPLDEFGV
+2127 KPLDEFG
-2135 NFEGF
+2135 
-2140 KGKEAIE
+2140 
-2147 KLLEEQRGQVKGAFY
+2147 
-2162 KEGLG
+2162 
-2167 EIDLVWGD
+2167 
-2175 ENFGLR
+2175 
-2181 HILNKH
+2181 
-2187 GDEFEDIAAELSEA
+2187 
-2201 MEKGVLKKQNEVRSR
+2201 
-2216 IEFKDF
+2216 
-2222 AIGLSGEFKGEKRAF
+2222 
-2237 IITAFKRNG
+2237 
-2246 KSSTLSPKQ
+2246 
-2255 DFTDKSDNVL
+2255 
-2265 SNQEDI
+2265 
-2271 IPQNSEKLPFET
+2271 
-2283 QTLDEDKLSGDE
+2283 
-2295 VRHLANKIGEK
+2295 
-2306 STMAYFKDYLLKMDK
+2306 
-2321 NFHARAKDIIREYHK
+2321 
-2336 IEPFRK
+2336 
-2342 ELENQWENVKE
+2342 
-2353 AYKNGEMSL
+2353 
-2362 KEFKFLS
+2362 
-2369 RYKDE
+2369 
-2374 KSFLNQVAGVLW
+2374 
-2386 LQNDELVK
+2386 
-2394 NRGYTINKYGMTE
+2394 INY
-2407 QGKGDNYYQ
+2407 
-2416 NLALEYGKAQTALK
+2416 
-2430 KWFYYIQKANKQAQR
+2430 
-2445 FFNKKELDEFGVN
+2445 
-2458 FEGFK
+2458 EGFK
-2463 GKEAVDKLLS
+2463 GKEAVEKLL
-2473 EKRGQVKGAFYK
+2473 EEQRGQVKGAFYK

-2639 QNGAKENE
+2639 QNNAKENE

-2729 ENALSIRGNNSS
+2729 ENALSIRGNNSR

-2812 FAKAHKRS
+2812 FARAHKRS

-2852 FDNNVRSQNLQ
+2852 FDNVVRSDNLQ

-2981 LYEKG
+2981 LYQKG

-3208 GELRFDKESD
+3208 GELRFDKEND

-3562 KTSKTKADGSIKHY
+3562 KTSKTKGDGSIKHY

-3586 DLKIRL
+3586 DLKIKL

-3699 QMAREARE
+3699 QMAREARG

-3758 DYLNEELIQLRCAIE
+3758 DYLNEELIQLRYAIE

-3785 MKQLAKRLES
+3785 IKQLAKRLEN

-4167 SQAELSEK
+4167 SQADLSEK

-4509 DALVEKAE
+4509 DTLVEKAE

>member
-1 MQFNF
+1 MEFNF

-38 QENKGDENAIY
+38 QETKGDENAIY

-89 WLDNKQNFNFYD
+89 WLGEEKKQNFNFYD

-109 NSKQGLIQADLKA
+109 NLKQGLIQADLKA

-213 LRSKYDEPDYKKA
+213 LRSKYDELDYKKA

-514 SVRGEDLKNAF
+514 SVRGEDSKNAF

-640 SQISKL
+640 SQIARL

-839 DRASLRVFDSESFLS
+839 DRAGVRVFDSESFLG

-865 YARKIG
+865 YERKIG

-992 IRQGSKGKAAGTT
+992 IRQGSKGKAAETT

-1152 FLEAKRAEEARI
+1152 FLEAKRIEQARI
-1164 KEEERKRAEEIYQA
+1164 KEEERKRAEEIYKRQEEIYQA

-1189 AEEKPL
+1189 PSSL
-1195 KDEFGVNFEG
+1195 KEDFGENFAG
-1205 FKGKE
+1205 YKGKE

-1237 VWGEITDLEK
+1237 VWGDK
-1247 HKGYGLAHILDKRK
+1247 NYGLEHILNKHGG
-1261 SEFVEQ
+1261 EFKNLAREL
-1267 GASQS
+1267 S
-1272 EAAQKAA
+1272 EAV
-1279 EFAKNEISN
+1279 E
-1288 IMQNGKIINKA
+1288 NGKIVKDDKGRLRLEYENK
-1299 NEATRI
+1299 I
-1305 ETQDYRL
+1305 VGIKD
-1312 ILKQNWKG
+1312 NWKG
-1320 EPTKN
+1320 EKTAH
-1325 KWLVTAYMKKE
+1325 WVVTAYVKKE
-1336 KGESISSSPFT
+1336 KEASLYTSASFT
-1347 KEDNLSLNSNESI
+1347 KGEALPLNSNESI

-1497 SAASNE
+1497 AAASNE

-1708 KGMPDLFSGGKGI
+1708 KGAPDLFSGGKGI

-1750 NLEELKAWSG
+1750 NLEELKAWKSKSSLNQPTKESLDKDLNKSYTLELENLEPISLNANALSKETEALTQSVESG
-1760 EQKNTKLNTALK
+1760 HKQSTTIAKTDEESIAQKAKNDEVLEAEVIEEVGLNEPMKFLEFQQRKLLTYIKENTPLRLLEHKKELKTRDILNFLEQSALNGKQKVFLMRNLERDFTKLKEDFKELESQSFKRDLLDKTKPLRK
-1772 ALDEVDESKLS
+1772 AEKEELTSEVLEQV
-1783 EDQKELLRLFKGE
+1783 QKENLKLYLNDTSGNLTKFLNAKKPFKITMRGANIKHILNRHGENSTLAKNGQPFVNLEDIKKYDEIINNADRQILKENDKGE
-1796 IKSVKIQIK
+1796 KTLLSGKQINGHYIVISSVRLKNGELKLKTMYKENGKLENDKAFKSVK
-1805 DLKDIYTLN
+1805 
-1814 QGSRK
+1814 
-1819 EGAKKILIKHYGEE
+1819 
-1833 KTGGLSSDELLSL
+1833 
-1846 KEVIKKGKINLN
+1846 
-1858 SLEIKDDFL
+1858 
-1867 RYGYDYEKD
+1867 
-1876 GVKLRVVIDEF
+1876 
-1887 KDGKKVFDYYSDRN
+1887 
-1901 FNHYEQG
+1901 
-1908 GYKPDLPTP
+1908 LPSETP
-1917 SEIIPQNAKT
+1917 SVLRGQSLT
-1927 SPYPQN
+1927 TDLDGYP
-1933 ADEAVRLETISKQEL
+1933 
-1948 EQSNPQQSHLS
+1948 SHA
-1959 TDESIAQNEAKKS
+1959 DESIAQNEAKKS

-1982 YEKKLLREI
+1982 YHKKLLREI

-2008 TIQTYMEKLGNFEKE
+2008 TFQTYMEKVGNFEKN
-2023 LSNIVQEVHP
+2023 LLIIVQEVRP

-2043 IDKLYRQRDKKD
+2043 IGKFFRQRDKKD
-2055 FRNSLKELVYFY
+2055 FKNSLKELVYLY

-2079 KVAMDYV
+2079 TYTMDYV

-2127 KPLDEFGV
+2127 KPLDEFG
-2135 NFEGF
+2135 
-2140 KGKEAIE
+2140 I
-2147 KLLEEQRGQVKGAFY
+2147 
-2162 KEGLG
+2162 
-2167 EIDLVWGD
+2167 
-2175 ENFGLR
+2175 
-2181 HILNKH
+2181 
-2187 GDEFEDIAAELSEA
+2187 
-2201 MEKGVLKKQNEVRSR
+2201 
-2216 IEFKDF
+2216 
-2222 AIGLSGEFKGEKRAF
+2222 
-2237 IITAFKRNG
+2237 
-2246 KSSTLSPKQ
+2246 
-2255 DFTDKSDNVL
+2255 
-2265 SNQEDI
+2265 
-2271 IPQNSEKLPFET
+2271 
-2283 QTLDEDKLSGDE
+2283 
-2295 VRHLANKIGEK
+2295 
-2306 STMAYFKDYLLKMDK
+2306 
-2321 NFHARAKDIIREYHK
+2321 
-2336 IEPFRK
+2336 
-2342 ELENQWENVKE
+2342 
-2353 AYKNGEMSL
+2353 
-2362 KEFKFLS
+2362 
-2369 RYKDE
+2369 
-2374 KSFLNQVAGVLW
+2374 
-2386 LQNDELVK
+2386 
-2394 NRGYTINKYGMTE
+2394 
-2407 QGKGDNYYQ
+2407 
-2416 NLALEYGKAQTALK
+2416 
-2430 KWFYYIQKANKQAQR
+2430 
-2445 FFNKKELDEFGVN
+2445 N

-2619 DEFEAFKDKDD
+2619 NEFEAFKDKDD

-2639 QNGAKENE
+2639 QNDAKENE

-2812 FAKAHKRS
+2812 FARAHKRS

-2880 LRGEEKEKW
+2880 LRGEEKERW

-2981 LYEKG
+2981 LYQKG

-3350 VIGSE
+3350 VVGSE

-3490 LNKEILRE
+3490 LDKEILRE

-3586 DLKIRL
+3586 DLKIKL

-3628 SHIRLM
+3628 AHIRLM

-3699 QMAREARE
+3699 QMAREARG

>member
-89 WLDNKQNFNFYD
+89 WLGEDKRQDFNFYD

-109 NSKQGLIQADLKA
+109 NSKQGLIQADLK
-122 KEKELKRKEAL
+122 EKERQMQKKEAL

-213 LRSKYDEPDYKKA
+213 LRSKYDELDYKKA

-477 LKTLPQQNIQAA
+477 LKTLPEQNIQAA

-571 SDTHG
+571 SDKDG

-606 VEKNLKNLNINA
+606 VEKNLKNLNINP

-839 DRASLRVFDSESFLS
+839 DRAMLRVFDSEGFLG
-854 RVRELVGENEL
+854 RVRELVGDTPAK
-865 YARKIG
+865 YALNKDEA
-871 KEFLEE
+871 KLFLENLNGAKIPKKLDIEGFLKE
-877 LSPSAMPKQIS
+877 LESV
-888 IDEFLNTLEN
+888 E
-898 FKNKENFLKHIEK
+898 NKENFISHLSKKE
-911 DPKRKDYLNLIEPT
+911 DAQSRLAYLNLVEPT
-925 LKEPDIAFK
+925 LKEADLI
-934 KLENGVE
+934 LHNG
-941 KEKFIKKFSDG
+941 KRQDYIKKFNDG
-952 KDFFYLLA
+952 KDFFTLLI
-960 TKDNK
+960 TEENGKRLITFLPKTREDFIKNKIDNASLIQSFTSRASK
-965 ETILTAFKTDKINTI
+965 
-980 LKEFNADIIPTF
+980 
-992 IRQGSKGKAAGTT
+992 QGNGLA
-1005 NEGIIT
+1005 NESIT

-1048 ASQLST
+1048 SEKLST

-1069 KGGFDPIFRLL
+1069 KGAFDPIFRLL
-1080 PDGILFGLFSKQ
+1080 PDKILFGLFAKQ

-1133 RLIDEFMQNLE
+1133 RLIDEFMQNL
-1144 DFNREKEQ
+1144 DTFNAEKE
-1152 FLEAKRAEEARI
+1152 AKLAKIREEQARI
-1164 KEEERKRAEEIYQA
+1164 KEEERKRAEEIYKRQEEIYQA

-1210 AIEKLLEEQRGQVK
+1210 AVDKLLNEKRGQVK

-1237 VWGEITDLEK
+1237 VWGDENF
-1247 HKGYGLAHILDKRK
+1247 GLRHILNKHGG
-1261 SEFVEQ
+1261 EFKNLAREL
-1267 GASQS
+1267 S
-1272 EAAQKAA
+1272 EAV
-1279 EFAKNEISN
+1279 E
-1288 IMQNGKIINKA
+1288 NGKIVKDDKGRLRLEYENK
-1299 NEATRI
+1299 I
-1305 ETQDYRL
+1305 VGIKD
-1312 ILKQNWKG
+1312 NWKG
-1320 EPTKN
+1320 EKTAH
-1325 KWLVTAYMKKE
+1325 WVVTAYVKKE
-1336 KGESISSSPFT
+1336 KEASLYTSASFT
-1347 KEDNLSLNSNESI
+1347 KGEALPLNSKESI

-1451 AALKELEGENLAK
+1451 AALKELEGENLSK

-1698 LNGLKAELIE
+1698 LNGLKKDLLE
-1708 KGMPDLFSGGKGI
+1708 KGAPDLFSGGKGI

-1750 NLEELKAWSG
+1750 NLEELKAWKSKSSLNQPTKESLDKDLNKSYTLELENLEPVSLNANALSKETEALTQSVESG
-1760 EQKNTKLNTALK
+1760 HKQSTTIAKTDEQSIAENGIKDDKQAFLQFIKIMQDTKNGDFYPSENLQNALEKSGKKARENALELFIKEYESKDAKLVELLKNIQEPRIASKALSLIKHFTQARMMQSAIKAVPSDILMKYVNIDASQRLEVLSSLYGDFSNIMKEVALK
-1772 ALDEVDESKLS
+1772 GKKIPDPAALS
-1783 EDQKELLRLFKGE
+1783 EKGGAYVFNRQYRKILNIYEKIQENEELLRLLAHKNDYKTTIEIIQESKAKGL
-1796 IKSVKIQIK
+1796 SVKQ
-1805 DLKDIYTLN
+1805 T
-1814 QGSRK
+1814 K
-1819 EGAKKILIKHYGEE
+1819 EAIEENKK
-1833 KTGGLSSDELLSL
+1833 
-1846 KEVIKKGKINLN
+1846 
-1858 SLEIKDDFL
+1858 
-1867 RYGYDYEKD
+1867 
-1876 GVKLRVVIDEF
+1876 
-1887 KDGKKVFDYYSDRN
+1887 
-1901 FNHYEQG
+1901 
-1908 GYKPDLPTP
+1908 
-1917 SEIIPQNAKT
+1917 
-1927 SPYPQN
+1927 
-1933 ADEAVRLETISKQEL
+1933 
-1948 EQSNPQQSHLS
+1948 
-1959 TDESIAQNEAKKS
+1959 
-1972 LFESSENFYD
+1972 
-1982 YEKKLLREI
+1982 
-1991 SIEGL
+1991 
-1996 DKQNAKDKLYFN
+1996 
-2008 TIQTYMEKLGNFEKE
+2008 QT
-2023 LSNIVQEVHP
+2023 
-2033 FLRLNQKDKI
+2033 
-2043 IDKLYRQRDKKD
+2043 
-2055 FRNSLKELVYFY
+2055 
-2067 VHKDKLGIDDIH
+2067 
-2079 KVAMDYV
+2079 A
-2086 ESMAKYVKGLLPYDN
+2086 
-2101 HPSFEKLVKEKKL
+2101 KL

-2369 RYKDE
+2369 KYKNE
-2374 KSFLNQVAGVLW
+2374 KYFLDNVAGVLW

-2394 NRGYTINKYGMTE
+2394 KRGFTYNEYGQIE
-2407 QGKGDNYYQ
+2407 EGRGANYYQ

-2463 GKEAVDKLLS
+2463 GKEAIEKLL
-2473 EKRGQVKGAFYK
+2473 EEQRGQVKGAFYK

-2639 QNGAKENE
+2639 QNSAKENE

-2767 EDNIIEPKRSLHMG
+2767 EDNSVQSKRSLHMG

-2812 FAKAHKRS
+2812 FAKAQKRS

-3208 GELRFDKESD
+3208 GELRFDKEND

-3586 DLKIRL
+3586 DLKIKL

-3758 DYLNEELIQLRCAIE
+3758 DYLNEELIQLRCVIE

-3976 VYEEVIIKQSEA
+3976 MYEEVIIKQSEA

-4041 GKVMQAAEKIVEN
+4041 GKVIQAAEKIVEN

-4122 EEILEMAGEGFS
+4122 EEILEMAGGGFS

-4167 SQAELSEK
+4167 SQADLSEK

-4196 YQRKLSALH
+4196 YQQKLSALH